1 MIRSLNTF
9 THSLTVNM
17 DEGYFTVT
25 FTVRVVGNG
34 RNDGF
39 CFVGDELN
47 FIREIGNAYGNSH
60 FASLSLDAANAVD
73 IYYVL
78 LFTLIDLHFQ
88 ILQDLMPS

>member
-9 THSLTVNM
+9 TLSLTFNM

-25 FTVRVVGNG
+25 FTVRVAGNG

-39 CFVGDELN
+39 CFIGDELN
-47 FIREIGNAYGNSH
+47 FILEIGNAYGESH
-60 FASLSLDAANAVD
+60 FSILSFDVANAVD

-78 LFTLIDLHFQ
+78 PFTLIDLLLQ
-88 ILQDLMPS
+88 IL

>member
-17 DEGYFTVT
+17 DEGYFTVS
-25 FTVRVVGNG
+25 FTVRIVGNG

-39 CFVGDELN
+39 HVVG
-47 FIREIGNAYGNSH
+47 EIGNMVTI
-60 FASLSLDAANAVD
+60 LSFDVANAVD

-78 LFTLIDLHFQ
+78 PFTLVDLLLQ